1 MNKSMEHGGTTIGDL
16 WGRKAADWAAY
27 QEGTIAG
34 ILDEVRA
41 RWGPTRNPIS

>member
-27 QEGTIAG
+27 QDGAIAG
-34 ILDEVRA
+34 NLDEVLA
-41 RWGPTRNPIS
+41 RWSPTRNSIP